1 MKANKPRT
9 KQLRTALHFYLIRLP
24 AVFVLAPLGFILEF
38 AMTFPWKLVVALDS
52 RRPGHGKKVNRT

>member
-1 MKANKPRT
+1 MPTNKSKI

-24 AVFVLAPLGFILEF
+24 AVFLLAPLGFLLEF

-52 RRPGHGKKVNRT
+52 RRPGQEKKVNRT

>member
-1 MKANKPRT
+1 MTT
-9 KQLRTALHFYLIRLP
+9 KKSKTRQLRTTLHFYLIRLP

-38 AMTFPWKLVVALDS
+38 AMTFPWKPVVALDS